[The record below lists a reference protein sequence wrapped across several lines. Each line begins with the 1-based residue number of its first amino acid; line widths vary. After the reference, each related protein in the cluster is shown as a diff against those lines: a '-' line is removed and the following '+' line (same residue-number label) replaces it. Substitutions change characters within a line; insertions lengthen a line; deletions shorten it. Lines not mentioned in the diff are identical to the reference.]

1 SLPTQNVW
9 AWGAFALSLVLT
21 YIVIE
26 TPLSGLFHF
35 AELDMVHYG
44 ISMALAASIIPI
56 VEIYKVIMRSV
67 EKDK

>member
-1 SLPTQNVW
+1 
-9 AWGAFALSLVLT
+9 
-21 YIVIE
+21 
-26 TPLSGLFHF
+26 
-35 AELDMVHYG
+35 MVHYG